1 MTLQDGFPGHRAVP
15 ARQSLARRQIAAK
28 PRSALILYGSETG
41 NAQDVAQEI
50 ARLTERLRFD
60 TVVIDLDSIDLRD
73 LLKHTIIIVAISTT
87 GQGEFP
93 QNARS
98 FWKIL
103 LSSQLRS
110 GVLRRVNFTTF
121 GLGDSSYPQYNV
133 AHRMLHNRMLQLGA
147 QLFCP
152 RGEGNEQH
160 PEGHNGEFRA
170 WIVDLKQELLQ
181 HFPLPEG
188 QDIIAEDVFLEPKW
202 CLRISPDSTNGS
214 SNNTPANGVS
224 QETLTLDTPPANDIL
239 PIADSVI
246 ADLIVN
252 TRLTPSDHG
261 QDVRL
266 LDFTL
271 SSNIDYGPGAV
282 AVVYPKNFPKDV
294 NQFIECM
301 GWQSM
306 ADTLLELVPTTDVS
320 DLATY
325 PPSPLRYLESTK
337 RAFTI
342 RELLTNYLD
351 IVSIPR
357 RTFFASLAYFTK
369 EGNEEESYQK
379 ERVLELANPEL
390 IDELWDYTTR
400 PRRTILEIMP
410 EFPSV
415 KIPWQ
420 YALNIIPVMRGRQF
434 SIASGGS
441 LKHLEN
447 GNTRV
452 QLLVAIANPPNPII
466 KLRKRYGVCT
476 RYIATLQAGQQ
487 LSLTIQPGYLN
498 VSPDEVNS
506 PVLLIGPGTGVA
518 PMRSMIY
525 ERLEWARRSNSRK
538 PSLLFFGCRNETAD
552 YFFRDEWQNL
562 ADQSLTVFPGFSR
575 DQDKP
580 RTYVQDL
587 IRKEASLVYKTLKQD
602 QGKVYI
608 CGSSGNMP
616 KGVREALADVLKE
629 HGQMTAEEASE
640 YLDQM
645 ERDGRYKQE
654 TW

>member
-1 MTLQDGFPGHRAVP
+1 MCHPIASSRAFSDP
-15 ARQSLARRQIAAK
+15 RQ
-28 PRSALILYGSETG
+28 
-41 NAQDVAQEI
+41 
-50 ARLTERLRFD
+50 
-60 TVVIDLDSIDLRD
+60 RD
-73 LLKHTIIIVAISTT
+73 LLKHTIVIIAISTT

-98 FWKIL
+98 FWKVL
-103 LSSQLRS
+103 LSSQLRP

-147 QLFCP
+147 QLFSE

-170 WIVDLKQELLQ
+170 WIVDLKQGLLQ
-181 HFPLPEG
+181 HFPLPGG
-188 QDIIAEDVFLEPKW
+188 QDIIAEDVFLKPKW
-202 CLRISPDSTNGS
+202 HLRASSTMTNGS
-214 SNNTPANGVS
+214 TTAGPGTSTSSEALS
-224 QETLTLDTPPANDIL
+224 LETPPASDLL
-239 PIADSVI
+239 PIRDSVT
-246 ADLIVN
+246 ADLIAN
-252 TRLTPSDHG
+252 TRLTPSDHS

-266 LDFTL
+266 LDFRVP
-271 SSNIDYGPGAV
+271 SKIDYGPGAV

-294 NQFIECM
+294 DQFIECM

-306 ADTLLELVPTTDVS
+306 ADMCLELVPTVDVS

-325 PPSPLRYLESTK
+325 PPSPLRYLSSSKTT
-337 RAFTI
+337 FTM

-351 IVSIPR
+351 ILSIPR
-357 RTFFASLAYFTK
+357 RTFFASLAHFTK
-369 EGNEEESYQK
+369 DGNEDEGYQK
-379 ERVLELANPEL
+379 ERILELANPEL

-400 PRRTILEIMP
+400 PKRTILEIMP

-415 KIPWQ
+415 KIPWE

-434 SIASGGS
+434 SIASGGT
-441 LKHLEN
+441 LKRSED

-487 LSLTIQPGYLN
+487 LSLTVQPGYLN
-498 VSPDEVNS
+498 VSPDEVDA
-506 PVLLIGPGTGVA
+506 PVLMIGPGTGVA
-518 PMRSMIY
+518 PMRSMAY
-525 ERLEWARRSNSRK
+525 ERIQWAERNNSRQ
-538 PSLLFFGCRNETAD
+538 SSVLFFGCRKEKAD
-552 YFFRDEWQNL
+552 YFFEDEWQNL
-562 ADQSLTVFPGFSR
+562 ATQGLAVFPGFSR
-575 DQDKP
+575 DQGKP

-587 IRKEASLVYKTLKQD
+587 IRQKASLVYQILERD
-602 QGKVYI
+602 GGKVYV

-616 KGVREALADVLKE
+616 RAVREALSNVLQE
-629 HGQMTAEEASE
+629 HGQMEIDKANE

-645 ERDGRYKQE
+645 EKDGRYKQE

>member
-1 MTLQDGFPGHRAVP
+1 VCHTAVP
-15 ARQSLARRQIAAK
+15 SCAFS
-28 PRSALILYGSETG
+28 
-41 NAQDVAQEI
+41 
-50 ARLTERLRFD
+50 
-60 TVVIDLDSIDLRD
+60 DLRQRN
-73 LLKHTIIIVAISTT
+73 LLKHTIVIIAISTT

-98 FWKIL
+98 FWKVL
-103 LSSQLRS
+103 LSSQLRP
-110 GVLRRVNFTTF
+110 GVLKRINFTTF

-147 QLFCP
+147 QLFSA

-160 PEGHNGEFRA
+160 PEGHNGDFRG
-170 WIVDLKQELLQ
+170 WIVDLKQGLLQ

-188 QDIIAEDVFLEPKW
+188 QDIIAEDVFLKPKW
-202 CLRISPDSTNGS
+202 CLKVSSTATNGS
-214 SNNTPANGVS
+214 GTTQS
-224 QETLTLDTPPANDIL
+224 ETGISSEALTLETPPASDLL
-239 PIADSVI
+239 PIRDSVT
-246 ADLIVN
+246 ADLIAN
-252 TRLTPSDHG
+252 TRLTPSDHR

-266 LDFTL
+266 LDFRVPPD
-271 SSNIDYGPGAV
+271 IDYGPGAV

-294 NQFIECM
+294 DQFIECM
-301 GWQSM
+301 GWQSI
-306 ADTLLELVPTTDVS
+306 ADTSLELVPTVETS

-325 PPSPLRYLESTK
+325 PPSPLRYLNSSKT
-337 RAFTI
+337 AFTL

-351 IVSIPR
+351 ILSIPR
-357 RTFFASLAYFTK
+357 RTFFASLAHFTK
-369 EGNEEESYQK
+369 DGNEDEGYQK
-379 ERVLELANPEL
+379 ERILELANPEL

-400 PRRTILEIMP
+400 PKRTILEIMP

-415 KIPWQ
+415 KIPWE

-441 LKHLEN
+441 LKRFED
-447 GNTRV
+447 GDTRV

-487 LSLTIQPGYLN
+487 LSLTVQPGYLN
-498 VSPDEVNS
+498 VSSDEVDA
-506 PVLLIGPGTGVA
+506 PVIMIGPGTGVA
-518 PMRSMIY
+518 PMRSMAY
-525 ERLEWARRSNSRK
+525 ERMEWAKEKNSK
-538 PSLLFFGCRNETAD
+538 QSSVLFFGCRNEKAD
-552 YFFRDEWQNL
+552 YFFQDEWQ
-562 ADQSLTVFPGFSR
+562 DTVQGLTVFPGFSR
-575 DQDKP
+575 DKDKP

-587 IRKEASLVYKTLKQD
+587 IRQQASLVYQILERD
-602 QGKVYI
+602 RGKVYV

-616 KGVREALADVLKE
+616 KGVREALSDVLQE
-629 HGQMTAEEASE
+629 HGQMELEKANE

-645 ERDGRYKQE
+645 EKDGRYKQE

>member
-1 MTLQDGFPGHRAVP
+1 MCHSVVCGRAFSDLQ
-15 ARQSLARRQIAAK
+15 Q
-28 PRSALILYGSETG
+28 
-41 NAQDVAQEI
+41 
-50 ARLTERLRFD
+50 
-60 TVVIDLDSIDLRD
+60 RD
-73 LLKHTIIIVAISTT
+73 LLKHTIVIIAISTT

-98 FWKIL
+98 FWKVL
-103 LSSQLRS
+103 LSSQLRP

-147 QLFCP
+147 QLFSE

-160 PEGHNGEFRA
+160 PEGHNGDFRA
-170 WIVDLKQELLQ
+170 WIVDLKQGLLQ

-188 QDIIAEDVFLEPKW
+188 QDIIPEDVFLEPKW
-202 CLRISPDSTNGS
+202 YLRVSATTTGASASNQPKTGTSPE
-214 SNNTPANGVS
+214 A
-224 QETLTLDTPPANDIL
+224 LTLETPPASDLL
-239 PIADSVI
+239 PIRDSVT
-246 ADLIVN
+246 ADLIAN

-266 LDFTL
+266 LDFRVP
-271 SSNIDYGPGAV
+271 SNIDYGPGAV

-294 NQFIECM
+294 DQFIDCM

-306 ADTLLELVPTTDVS
+306 ADTSLELVPTVEVS

-325 PPSPLRYLESTK
+325 PPSPLRYLDSSKT
-337 RAFTI
+337 AFTM

-351 IVSIPR
+351 ILSIPR
-357 RTFFASLAYFTK
+357 RTFFASLAHFTK
-369 EGNEEESYQK
+369 DGNEDEGYQK
-379 ERVLELANPEL
+379 ERILELANPEL

-400 PRRTILEIMP
+400 PKRTILEIMP

-415 KIPWQ
+415 KIPWE

-434 SIASGGS
+434 SIASGGI
-441 LKHLEN
+441 LKRFED

-487 LSLTIQPGYLN
+487 FSLTIQPGYLN
-498 VSPDEVNS
+498 VSPDEVDA
-506 PVLLIGPGTGVA
+506 PVLMIGPGTGVA
-518 PMRSMIY
+518 PMRSMAY
-525 ERLEWARRSNSRK
+525 ERVQWAKKNNSK
-538 PSLLFFGCRNETAD
+538 QSSVLFFGCRNEKAD
-552 YFFRDEWQNL
+552 YFFADEWQDL
-562 ADQSLTVFPGFSR
+562 AVQGLTVFPGFSR
-575 DQDKP
+575 DKDKP
-580 RTYVQDL
+580 KTYVQDL
-587 IRKEASLVYKTLKQD
+587 IRQKASLVYQILERD
-602 QGKVYI
+602 GGKVYV

-616 KGVREALADVLKE
+616 KGVREALSDVLRE
-629 HGQMTAEEASE
+629 HGQMEMEKANE

-645 ERDGRYKQE
+645 EKDGRYKQE

>member
-1 MTLQDGFPGHRAVP
+1 MCHGLPCNLVDSDILQ
-15 ARQSLARRQIAAK
+15 
-28 PRSALILYGSETG
+28 
-41 NAQDVAQEI
+41 
-50 ARLTERLRFD
+50 
-60 TVVIDLDSIDLRD
+60 RD
-73 LLKHTIIIVAISTT
+73 LLKHTVVIVAISTT

-98 FWKIL
+98 FWKVL
-103 LSSQLRS
+103 LSSQLRP
-110 GVLRRVNFTTF
+110 GVLRRIKFATF
-121 GLGDSSYPQYNV
+121 GLGDSSYPRYNV
-133 AHRMLHNRMLQLGA
+133 AHRMLHSRMLQLGA
-147 QLFCP
+147 QPFCS

-160 PEGHNGEFRA
+160 PEGHNGDFRT
-170 WIVDLKQELLQ
+170 WIVELKKGLLQ
-181 HFPLPEG
+181 CFPLPEG

-202 CLRISPDSTNGS
+202 FLRPLQHDINGS
-214 SNNTPANGVS
+214 NAVYSKSTIS
-224 QETLTLDTPPANDIL
+224 SEDLTLATPPPDDML
-239 PIADSVI
+239 PIRDSI
-246 ADLIVN
+246 KADLTAN
-252 TRLTPSDHG
+252 TRLTPPNHH

-266 LDFTL
+266 LDFRL
-271 SSNIDYGPGAV
+271 QDLVNYGPGAV

-301 GWQSM
+301 DWQSV
-306 ADTLLELVPTTDVS
+306 ADMPLELAPTINAS
-320 DLATY
+320 DLTTY
-325 PPSPLRYLESTK
+325 PPSPLRYLEPSK
-337 RAFTI
+337 RIFTI

-351 IVSIPR
+351 ILSIPR

-369 EGNEEESYQK
+369 EGNEDEQYQK
-379 ERVLELANPEL
+379 ERILELANPEL

-434 SIASGGS
+434 SIASGGR
-441 LKHLEN
+441 LKQFAD
-447 GNTRV
+447 GSSRV

-466 KLRKRYGVCT
+466 KYRKRYGVCT
-476 RYIATLQAGQQ
+476 RYISTLQAGQQ
-487 LSLTIQPGYLN
+487 LSLTVQQGYLN
-498 VSPDEVNS
+498 VSKDEATA

-525 ERLEWARRSNSRK
+525 ERLEWGK
-538 PSLLFFGCRNETAD
+538 QLGIVPSSVLFFGCRNEKSD
-552 YFFRDEWQNL
+552 YFFRDEWH
-562 ADQSLTVFPGFSR
+562 SLSDDGVTIFSGFSR

-587 IRKEASLVYKTLKQD
+587 IRKESRLVHEVLGKE
-602 QGKVYI
+602 GSKVYV

-616 KGVREALADVLKE
+616 KGVREALSEVLKDHSQMDLDQANE
-629 HGQMTAEEASE
+629 H
-640 YLDQM
+640 LDQM

>member
-1 MTLQDGFPGHRAVP
+1 MTLLQNGVSGHNATSAGQSP
-15 ARQSLARRQIAAK
+15 ARR

-60 TVVIDLDSIDLRD
+60 TTVIDLDSIEL
-73 LLKHTIIIVAISTT
+73 
-87 GQGEFP
+87 GEFP

-98 FWKIL
+98 FWKVL
-103 LSSQLRS
+103 LSSQLRP

-147 QLFCP
+147 QLFSA

-160 PEGHNGEFRA
+160 PEGHNGDFRG
-170 WIVDLKQELLQ
+170 WIVDLKQGLLQ

-188 QDIIAEDVFLEPKW
+188 QDIIAEDVFLKPKW
-202 CLRISPDSTNGS
+202 CLKVSSTATNGS
-214 SNNTPANGVS
+214 GTTQS
-224 QETLTLDTPPANDIL
+224 ETGTSSEALTLETPPASDLL
-239 PIADSVI
+239 PIRDSVT
-246 ADLIVN
+246 ADLIAN
-252 TRLTPSDHG
+252 TRLTPSDHS

-266 LDFTL
+266 LDFRMPP
-271 SSNIDYGPGAV
+271 NIDYGPGAV

-294 NQFIECM
+294 DQFIECM

-306 ADTLLELVPTTDVS
+306 ADTSLELVPTVETS
-320 DLATY
+320 NLATY
-325 PPSPLRYLESTK
+325 PPSPLRYLDSSKT
-337 RAFTI
+337 ALTL

-351 IVSIPR
+351 ILSIPR
-357 RTFFASLAYFTK
+357 RTFFASLAHFTK
-369 EGNEEESYQK
+369 DGNEDEGYQK
-379 ERVLELANPEL
+379 ERILELANPEL

-400 PRRTILEIMP
+400 PKRTILEIMP

-415 KIPWQ
+415 KIPWE

-441 LKHLEN
+441 LKRFED
-447 GNTRV
+447 GDTRV

-476 RYIATLQAGQQ
+476 RYIATLQAGRQ

-498 VSPDEVNS
+498 VSSDEVDA
-506 PVLLIGPGTGVA
+506 PVLMIGPGTGVA
-518 PMRSMIY
+518 PMRSMAY
-525 ERLEWARRSNSRK
+525 ERMEWAKEKNSRQ
-538 PSLLFFGCRNETAD
+538 SSVLFFGCRNEKAD
-552 YFFRDEWQNL
+552 YFFQDEWQ
-562 ADQSLTVFPGFSR
+562 DTVQGLTVFPGFSR
-575 DQDKP
+575 DKDKP
-580 RTYVQDL
+580 KTYVQDL
-587 IRKEASLVYKTLKQD
+587 IRQQASLVYQILERD
-602 QGKVYI
+602 GGKVYV

-616 KGVREALADVLKE
+616 KGVREALSDVLQE
-629 HGQMTAEEASE
+629 HGQMELEKANE

-645 ERDGRYKQE
+645 EKDGRYKQE